1 MIFLDLKM
9 TMNHYY
15 GMFLVVTGLVCTG
28 YSSFLKQSSSSNV
41 AGGGGMALGFALTL
55 LGIFV
60 NSCQFIVEE
69 LFLKKK
75 KLHALNIVGMRSIMS
90 RLSLSIATSFLTD

>member
-1 MIFLDLKM
+1 M

-28 YSSFLKQSSSSNV
+28 YSSFLKQATTEV
-41 AGGGGMALGFALTL
+41 GDAGGGGGMAIGFGLTL

-69 LFLKKK
+69 IFLKKK
-75 KLHALNIVGMRSIMS
+75 KLHALNIVGKS
-90 RLSLSIATSFLTD
+90 